1 MRVFAILALS
11 AAALP
16 LAALA
21 DPAPAEAPA
30 PAATQTAPVAAP
42 TMTAQTSAAAAAPAA
57 ATASTGA
64 NLDEIECRTTPPPTG
79 SRLGGGRECHTVR
92 EWNDRMREDQRMI
105 EQRQN
110 VPLVGRGGGG

>member
-30 PAATQTAPVAAP
+30 PAVTQTAPVAAP
-42 TMTAQTSAAAAAPAA
+42 TMAAQTSAAAAAPAA
-57 ATASTGA
+57 TSSDSSPD
-64 NLDEIECRTTPPPTG
+64 LDRVECRSTPPTTG
-79 SRLGGGRECHTVR
+79 TRLGAGRECHTVR
-92 EWNDRMREDQRMI
+92 QWNERMHEEQRMI
-105 EQRQN
+105 EQRQSTGYN
-110 VPLVGRGGGG
+110 RPG